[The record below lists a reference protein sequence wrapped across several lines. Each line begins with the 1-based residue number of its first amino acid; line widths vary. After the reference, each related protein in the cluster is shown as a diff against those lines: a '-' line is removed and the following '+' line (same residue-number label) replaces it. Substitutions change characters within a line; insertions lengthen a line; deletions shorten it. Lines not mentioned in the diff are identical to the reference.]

1 MALPC
6 SWAPPVAGW
15 PMSLA
20 EQRSSFGPAP
30 LQSHHS
36 YYACSAPVLRIGT
49 LILVVCATWT
59 SPLASERQV
68 LTFRTRAGL
77 SFAPPTCRMAPGQ
90 YQGIPQADPEGRV
103 TPRFC
108 HRLISFRHFIG
119 GLLALASLNRACRN
133 RVPASPQRAPPLLLT
148 TAACGGLRSAP
159 DCRSRRALLHLSYSY
174 APPFGPAALVTHDP

>member
-1 MALPC
+1 M
-6 SWAPPVAGW
+6 
-15 PMSLA
+15 
-20 EQRSSFGPAP
+20 
-30 LQSHHS
+30 
-36 YYACSAPVLRIGT
+36 LRIGT

-68 LTFRTRAGL
+68 LTFRTRAWL

-133 RVPASPQRAPPLLLT
+133 RVPASPQRSPPLLLT

-174 APPFGPAALVTHDP
+174 APPFGPAALVTHDPLSDIESALLCICTSLFQSIGPSRYNAASRLGGSQ